1 MMTRWWPGCGK
12 RSKVLCGKR
21 RCPPTRRS
29 SLSPTWCQAT
39 TRSGSHLAPTH
50 SSDHRKLS
58 VFLRSSNKTVSRPPS
73 LTVTDSDGATNSTQA
88 TLAVYKAKDYRPVAN
103 AGPSPVR
110 LFPIQI
116 AHSDLRCHKKLN
128 GVWSACRSSSCRKTL
143 SHCTATRAPTTT
155 TTCPMS
161 GPSAPRARTRWWRC
175 RWVVDP
181 SLKALHCSK
190 IPLTNRLH
198 RFHYSGRA
206 DTDPAAVR
214 HARGR
219 LHLPAD
225 RDGLL
230 RAAGHGPRHRY
241 RAAR

>member
-39 TRSGSHLAPTH
+39 TRSGSHLVPTH

-58 VFLRSSNKTVSRPPS
+58 VFLRSSNETLSRPPS
-73 LTVTDSDGATNSTQA
+73 LTVTDSDGATSSTQA

-128 GVWSACRSSSCRKTL
+128 GVRLVCVQVIQLPQNSVTLYGNQSTDDHDNLSYEWSL
-143 SHCTATRAPTTT
+143 SPESKDKVVEMQVGC
-155 TTCPMS
+155 
-161 GPSAPRARTRWWRC
+161 GPLFKGA
-175 RWVVDP
+175 
-181 SLKALHCSK
+181 AL
-190 IPLTNRLH
+190 L
-198 RFHYSGRA
+198 
-206 DTDPAAVR
+206 
-214 HARGR
+214 
-219 LHLPAD
+219 
-225 RDGLL
+225 
-230 RAAGHGPRHRY
+230 
-241 RAAR
+241 